1 MLKGKKIV
9 LGITGSIAAYKSC
22 LIIRALIKHGAE
34 VQVVI
39 TPSGKEFI
47 TPITLSALT
56 HKPVISEFFS
66 QRDGTWHSHVDLGLW
81 ADAML
86 IAPCTAST
94 LGKMA
99 HGVADNMLITTYLS
113 MKAPVFIAPAMDLD
127 MFQHPSTQ
135 ANLQQLKSYGNRII
149 EPASGFL
156 ASGLEGKGRM
166 EEPEKIVEQ
175 LDIFFNSSADLR
187 GKHIMITAG
196 PTYEKIDPVRFI
208 GNYSSG
214 KMGYALAEECY
225 RRGAEV
231 TLISGP
237 VNLSCSEGIRRID
250 VESCEEMYEQAIKA
264 FPQQHAAILCAAVA
278 DFKPENVAETK
289 IKREKD
295 DLFLR
300 LKPTQDISSTLGKM
314 KTSDQHIVAFALETN
329 NEELNAKQKLEK
341 KNADFIVMNSTRNPG
356 TTFQSDENQITII
369 HKEERKNMPRSRKQ
383 MLPKILLTSW
393 LLFCSG
399 SLLAQELQATV
410 NINHAQ
416 IQGTDNSIFDNLQTT
431 LMQFLND
438 RKWTALQFQKN
449 ERIPCSFNITVN
461 KYDRKTNTFSCKAI
475 VQANRPVFNSS
486 YTTTLYNNIDNN
498 FDFEFA
504 EFSQL
509 DFNEEHIDNQLTA
522 LCAYYAY
529 LIIGMNLD
537 SFSPMGGTD
546 ILQQCLNVANNAQGL
561 NFTGWKSF
569 DDDRNRYAFINGY
582 MDEALKPFRML
593 QYDYYRTGLDEMAN
607 NVEKARVNIT
617 TALEND
623 LQKAHENRPLSMLP
637 QIWTDYK
644 KDELA
649 NIYQGKGTQ
658 KEKESVYEI
667 LFRLNASLNEAWD
680 KIKR

>member
-1 MLKGKKIV
+1 
-9 LGITGSIAAYKSC
+9 
-22 LIIRALIKHGAE
+22 
-34 VQVVI
+34 
-39 TPSGKEFI
+39 
-47 TPITLSALT
+47 
-56 HKPVISEFFS
+56 
-66 QRDGTWHSHVDLGLW
+66 
-81 ADAML
+81 
-86 IAPCTAST
+86 
-94 LGKMA
+94 
-99 HGVADNMLITTYLS
+99 
-113 MKAPVFIAPAMDLD
+113 
-127 MFQHPSTQ
+127 
-135 ANLQQLKSYGNRII
+135 
-149 EPASGFL
+149 
-156 ASGLEGKGRM
+156 
-166 EEPEKIVEQ
+166 
-175 LDIFFNSSADLR
+175 
-187 GKHIMITAG
+187 
-196 PTYEKIDPVRFI
+196 
-208 GNYSSG
+208 
-214 KMGYALAEECY
+214 
-225 RRGAEV
+225 
-231 TLISGP
+231 
-237 VNLSCSEGIRRID
+237 
-250 VESCEEMYEQAIKA
+250 
-264 FPQQHAAILCAAVA
+264 
-278 DFKPENVAETK
+278 
-289 IKREKD
+289 
-295 DLFLR
+295 
-300 LKPTQDISSTLGKM
+300 
-314 KTSDQHIVAFALETN
+314 
-329 NEELNAKQKLEK
+329 
-341 KNADFIVMNSTRNPG
+341 
-356 TTFQSDENQITII
+356 
-369 HKEERKNMPRSRKQ
+369 

-449 ERIPCSFNITVN
+449 ERISCSFNITVN

-509 DFNEEHIDNQLTA
+509 DFNEEHIDNQLMA

>member
-1 MLKGKKIV
+1 
-9 LGITGSIAAYKSC
+9 
-22 LIIRALIKHGAE
+22 
-34 VQVVI
+34 
-39 TPSGKEFI
+39 
-47 TPITLSALT
+47 
-56 HKPVISEFFS
+56 
-66 QRDGTWHSHVDLGLW
+66 
-81 ADAML
+81 
-86 IAPCTAST
+86 
-94 LGKMA
+94 
-99 HGVADNMLITTYLS
+99 
-113 MKAPVFIAPAMDLD
+113 
-127 MFQHPSTQ
+127 
-135 ANLQQLKSYGNRII
+135 
-149 EPASGFL
+149 
-156 ASGLEGKGRM
+156 
-166 EEPEKIVEQ
+166 
-175 LDIFFNSSADLR
+175 
-187 GKHIMITAG
+187 
-196 PTYEKIDPVRFI
+196 
-208 GNYSSG
+208 
-214 KMGYALAEECY
+214 
-225 RRGAEV
+225 
-231 TLISGP
+231 
-237 VNLSCSEGIRRID
+237 
-250 VESCEEMYEQAIKA
+250 
-264 FPQQHAAILCAAVA
+264 
-278 DFKPENVAETK
+278 
-289 IKREKD
+289 
-295 DLFLR
+295 
-300 LKPTQDISSTLGKM
+300 
-314 KTSDQHIVAFALETN
+314 
-329 NEELNAKQKLEK
+329 
-341 KNADFIVMNSTRNPG
+341 
-356 TTFQSDENQITII
+356 
-369 HKEERKNMPRSRKQ
+369 MPRSRKQ

-449 ERIPCSFNITVN
+449 ERISCSFNITVN

>member
-1 MLKGKKIV
+1 
-9 LGITGSIAAYKSC
+9 
-22 LIIRALIKHGAE
+22 
-34 VQVVI
+34 
-39 TPSGKEFI
+39 
-47 TPITLSALT
+47 
-56 HKPVISEFFS
+56 
-66 QRDGTWHSHVDLGLW
+66 
-81 ADAML
+81 
-86 IAPCTAST
+86 
-94 LGKMA
+94 
-99 HGVADNMLITTYLS
+99 
-113 MKAPVFIAPAMDLD
+113 
-127 MFQHPSTQ
+127 
-135 ANLQQLKSYGNRII
+135 
-149 EPASGFL
+149 
-156 ASGLEGKGRM
+156 
-166 EEPEKIVEQ
+166 
-175 LDIFFNSSADLR
+175 
-187 GKHIMITAG
+187 
-196 PTYEKIDPVRFI
+196 
-208 GNYSSG
+208 
-214 KMGYALAEECY
+214 
-225 RRGAEV
+225 
-231 TLISGP
+231 
-237 VNLSCSEGIRRID
+237 
-250 VESCEEMYEQAIKA
+250 
-264 FPQQHAAILCAAVA
+264 
-278 DFKPENVAETK
+278 
-289 IKREKD
+289 
-295 DLFLR
+295 
-300 LKPTQDISSTLGKM
+300 
-314 KTSDQHIVAFALETN
+314 
-329 NEELNAKQKLEK
+329 
-341 KNADFIVMNSTRNPG
+341 
-356 TTFQSDENQITII
+356 
-369 HKEERKNMPRSRKQ
+369 

-416 IQGTDNSIFDNLQTT
+416 IQGTDNMIFDNLQTT

-449 ERIPCSFNITVN
+449 ERISCSFNITVN

-504 EFSQL
+504 EFSLL

>member
-1 MLKGKKIV
+1 
-9 LGITGSIAAYKSC
+9 
-22 LIIRALIKHGAE
+22 
-34 VQVVI
+34 
-39 TPSGKEFI
+39 
-47 TPITLSALT
+47 
-56 HKPVISEFFS
+56 
-66 QRDGTWHSHVDLGLW
+66 
-81 ADAML
+81 
-86 IAPCTAST
+86 
-94 LGKMA
+94 
-99 HGVADNMLITTYLS
+99 
-113 MKAPVFIAPAMDLD
+113 
-127 MFQHPSTQ
+127 
-135 ANLQQLKSYGNRII
+135 
-149 EPASGFL
+149 
-156 ASGLEGKGRM
+156 
-166 EEPEKIVEQ
+166 
-175 LDIFFNSSADLR
+175 
-187 GKHIMITAG
+187 
-196 PTYEKIDPVRFI
+196 
-208 GNYSSG
+208 
-214 KMGYALAEECY
+214 
-225 RRGAEV
+225 
-231 TLISGP
+231 
-237 VNLSCSEGIRRID
+237 
-250 VESCEEMYEQAIKA
+250 
-264 FPQQHAAILCAAVA
+264 
-278 DFKPENVAETK
+278 
-289 IKREKD
+289 
-295 DLFLR
+295 
-300 LKPTQDISSTLGKM
+300 
-314 KTSDQHIVAFALETN
+314 
-329 NEELNAKQKLEK
+329 
-341 KNADFIVMNSTRNPG
+341 
-356 TTFQSDENQITII
+356 
-369 HKEERKNMPRSRKQ
+369 

-416 IQGTDNSIFDNLQTT
+416 IQGTDNTIFDNLQTT

-449 ERIPCSFNITVN
+449 ERISCSFNITVN

-667 LFRLNASLNEAWD
+667 LFRLNASQNEAWD

>member
-1 MLKGKKIV
+1 
-9 LGITGSIAAYKSC
+9 
-22 LIIRALIKHGAE
+22 
-34 VQVVI
+34 
-39 TPSGKEFI
+39 
-47 TPITLSALT
+47 
-56 HKPVISEFFS
+56 
-66 QRDGTWHSHVDLGLW
+66 
-81 ADAML
+81 
-86 IAPCTAST
+86 
-94 LGKMA
+94 
-99 HGVADNMLITTYLS
+99 
-113 MKAPVFIAPAMDLD
+113 
-127 MFQHPSTQ
+127 
-135 ANLQQLKSYGNRII
+135 
-149 EPASGFL
+149 
-156 ASGLEGKGRM
+156 
-166 EEPEKIVEQ
+166 
-175 LDIFFNSSADLR
+175 
-187 GKHIMITAG
+187 
-196 PTYEKIDPVRFI
+196 
-208 GNYSSG
+208 
-214 KMGYALAEECY
+214 
-225 RRGAEV
+225 
-231 TLISGP
+231 
-237 VNLSCSEGIRRID
+237 
-250 VESCEEMYEQAIKA
+250 
-264 FPQQHAAILCAAVA
+264 
-278 DFKPENVAETK
+278 
-289 IKREKD
+289 
-295 DLFLR
+295 
-300 LKPTQDISSTLGKM
+300 
-314 KTSDQHIVAFALETN
+314 
-329 NEELNAKQKLEK
+329 
-341 KNADFIVMNSTRNPG
+341 
-356 TTFQSDENQITII
+356 
-369 HKEERKNMPRSRKQ
+369 

-416 IQGTDNSIFDNLQTT
+416 IQGTDNTIFDNLQTT

-449 ERIPCSFNITVN
+449 ERISCSFNITVN

-546 ILQQCLNVANNAQGL
+546 ILQQSLNVANNAQGL

-582 MDEALKPFRML
+582 IDEALKPFRML

>member
-1 MLKGKKIV
+1 
-9 LGITGSIAAYKSC
+9 
-22 LIIRALIKHGAE
+22 
-34 VQVVI
+34 
-39 TPSGKEFI
+39 
-47 TPITLSALT
+47 
-56 HKPVISEFFS
+56 
-66 QRDGTWHSHVDLGLW
+66 
-81 ADAML
+81 
-86 IAPCTAST
+86 
-94 LGKMA
+94 
-99 HGVADNMLITTYLS
+99 
-113 MKAPVFIAPAMDLD
+113 
-127 MFQHPSTQ
+127 
-135 ANLQQLKSYGNRII
+135 
-149 EPASGFL
+149 
-156 ASGLEGKGRM
+156 
-166 EEPEKIVEQ
+166 
-175 LDIFFNSSADLR
+175 
-187 GKHIMITAG
+187 
-196 PTYEKIDPVRFI
+196 
-208 GNYSSG
+208 
-214 KMGYALAEECY
+214 
-225 RRGAEV
+225 
-231 TLISGP
+231 
-237 VNLSCSEGIRRID
+237 
-250 VESCEEMYEQAIKA
+250 
-264 FPQQHAAILCAAVA
+264 
-278 DFKPENVAETK
+278 
-289 IKREKD
+289 
-295 DLFLR
+295 
-300 LKPTQDISSTLGKM
+300 
-314 KTSDQHIVAFALETN
+314 
-329 NEELNAKQKLEK
+329 
-341 KNADFIVMNSTRNPG
+341 
-356 TTFQSDENQITII
+356 
-369 HKEERKNMPRSRKQ
+369 

-416 IQGTDNSIFDNLQTT
+416 IQGTDNTIFDNLQTT

-449 ERIPCSFNITVN
+449 ERISCSFNITVN

-569 DDDRNRYAFINGY
+569 DDDRNRFALINGY

-593 QYDYYRTGLDEMAN
+593 QYDYYRTGLDEMTN

>member
-1 MLKGKKIV
+1 
-9 LGITGSIAAYKSC
+9 
-22 LIIRALIKHGAE
+22 
-34 VQVVI
+34 
-39 TPSGKEFI
+39 
-47 TPITLSALT
+47 
-56 HKPVISEFFS
+56 
-66 QRDGTWHSHVDLGLW
+66 
-81 ADAML
+81 
-86 IAPCTAST
+86 
-94 LGKMA
+94 
-99 HGVADNMLITTYLS
+99 
-113 MKAPVFIAPAMDLD
+113 
-127 MFQHPSTQ
+127 
-135 ANLQQLKSYGNRII
+135 
-149 EPASGFL
+149 
-156 ASGLEGKGRM
+156 
-166 EEPEKIVEQ
+166 
-175 LDIFFNSSADLR
+175 
-187 GKHIMITAG
+187 
-196 PTYEKIDPVRFI
+196 
-208 GNYSSG
+208 
-214 KMGYALAEECY
+214 
-225 RRGAEV
+225 
-231 TLISGP
+231 
-237 VNLSCSEGIRRID
+237 
-250 VESCEEMYEQAIKA
+250 
-264 FPQQHAAILCAAVA
+264 
-278 DFKPENVAETK
+278 
-289 IKREKD
+289 
-295 DLFLR
+295 
-300 LKPTQDISSTLGKM
+300 
-314 KTSDQHIVAFALETN
+314 
-329 NEELNAKQKLEK
+329 
-341 KNADFIVMNSTRNPG
+341 
-356 TTFQSDENQITII
+356 
-369 HKEERKNMPRSRKQ
+369 

-416 IQGTDNSIFDNLQTT
+416 IQGTDNTIFDNLQTT

-438 RKWTALQFQKN
+438 RKWTVLQFQKN
-449 ERIPCSFNITVN
+449 ERISCSFNITVN

>member
-1 MLKGKKIV
+1 
-9 LGITGSIAAYKSC
+9 
-22 LIIRALIKHGAE
+22 
-34 VQVVI
+34 
-39 TPSGKEFI
+39 
-47 TPITLSALT
+47 
-56 HKPVISEFFS
+56 
-66 QRDGTWHSHVDLGLW
+66 
-81 ADAML
+81 
-86 IAPCTAST
+86 
-94 LGKMA
+94 
-99 HGVADNMLITTYLS
+99 
-113 MKAPVFIAPAMDLD
+113 
-127 MFQHPSTQ
+127 
-135 ANLQQLKSYGNRII
+135 
-149 EPASGFL
+149 
-156 ASGLEGKGRM
+156 
-166 EEPEKIVEQ
+166 
-175 LDIFFNSSADLR
+175 
-187 GKHIMITAG
+187 
-196 PTYEKIDPVRFI
+196 
-208 GNYSSG
+208 
-214 KMGYALAEECY
+214 
-225 RRGAEV
+225 
-231 TLISGP
+231 
-237 VNLSCSEGIRRID
+237 
-250 VESCEEMYEQAIKA
+250 
-264 FPQQHAAILCAAVA
+264 
-278 DFKPENVAETK
+278 
-289 IKREKD
+289 
-295 DLFLR
+295 
-300 LKPTQDISSTLGKM
+300 
-314 KTSDQHIVAFALETN
+314 
-329 NEELNAKQKLEK
+329 
-341 KNADFIVMNSTRNPG
+341 
-356 TTFQSDENQITII
+356 
-369 HKEERKNMPRSRKQ
+369 

-449 ERIPCSFNITVN
+449 ERISCSFNITVN

-582 MDEALKPFRML
+582 IDEALKPFRML

-607 NVEKARVNIT
+607 NVEKARVKIT

-644 KDELA
+644 RDELVQV
-649 NIYQGKGTQ
+649 YQGKGTQ
-658 KEKESVYEI
+658 KEKQAVYDL
-667 LFRLNASLNEAWD
+667 LFKINASLNEAWD

>member
-1 MLKGKKIV
+1 
-9 LGITGSIAAYKSC
+9 
-22 LIIRALIKHGAE
+22 
-34 VQVVI
+34 
-39 TPSGKEFI
+39 
-47 TPITLSALT
+47 
-56 HKPVISEFFS
+56 
-66 QRDGTWHSHVDLGLW
+66 
-81 ADAML
+81 
-86 IAPCTAST
+86 
-94 LGKMA
+94 
-99 HGVADNMLITTYLS
+99 
-113 MKAPVFIAPAMDLD
+113 
-127 MFQHPSTQ
+127 
-135 ANLQQLKSYGNRII
+135 
-149 EPASGFL
+149 
-156 ASGLEGKGRM
+156 
-166 EEPEKIVEQ
+166 
-175 LDIFFNSSADLR
+175 
-187 GKHIMITAG
+187 
-196 PTYEKIDPVRFI
+196 
-208 GNYSSG
+208 
-214 KMGYALAEECY
+214 
-225 RRGAEV
+225 
-231 TLISGP
+231 
-237 VNLSCSEGIRRID
+237 
-250 VESCEEMYEQAIKA
+250 
-264 FPQQHAAILCAAVA
+264 
-278 DFKPENVAETK
+278 
-289 IKREKD
+289 
-295 DLFLR
+295 
-300 LKPTQDISSTLGKM
+300 
-314 KTSDQHIVAFALETN
+314 
-329 NEELNAKQKLEK
+329 
-341 KNADFIVMNSTRNPG
+341 
-356 TTFQSDENQITII
+356 
-369 HKEERKNMPRSRKQ
+369 

-410 NINHAQ
+410 NINHTQ

-449 ERIPCSFNITVN
+449 ERISCSFNITVN

-569 DDDRNRYAFINGY
+569 DDDRNRYAFLNGY

>member
-1 MLKGKKIV
+1 
-9 LGITGSIAAYKSC
+9 
-22 LIIRALIKHGAE
+22 
-34 VQVVI
+34 
-39 TPSGKEFI
+39 
-47 TPITLSALT
+47 
-56 HKPVISEFFS
+56 
-66 QRDGTWHSHVDLGLW
+66 
-81 ADAML
+81 
-86 IAPCTAST
+86 
-94 LGKMA
+94 
-99 HGVADNMLITTYLS
+99 
-113 MKAPVFIAPAMDLD
+113 
-127 MFQHPSTQ
+127 
-135 ANLQQLKSYGNRII
+135 
-149 EPASGFL
+149 
-156 ASGLEGKGRM
+156 
-166 EEPEKIVEQ
+166 
-175 LDIFFNSSADLR
+175 
-187 GKHIMITAG
+187 
-196 PTYEKIDPVRFI
+196 
-208 GNYSSG
+208 
-214 KMGYALAEECY
+214 
-225 RRGAEV
+225 
-231 TLISGP
+231 
-237 VNLSCSEGIRRID
+237 
-250 VESCEEMYEQAIKA
+250 
-264 FPQQHAAILCAAVA
+264 
-278 DFKPENVAETK
+278 
-289 IKREKD
+289 
-295 DLFLR
+295 
-300 LKPTQDISSTLGKM
+300 
-314 KTSDQHIVAFALETN
+314 
-329 NEELNAKQKLEK
+329 
-341 KNADFIVMNSTRNPG
+341 
-356 TTFQSDENQITII
+356 
-369 HKEERKNMPRSRKQ
+369 

-449 ERIPCSFNITVN
+449 ERISCSFNITVN
-461 KYDRKTNTFSCKAI
+461 KYDRKTNTVSCKAI

-569 DDDRNRYAFINGY
+569 DDDRNRFAFINGY

-623 LQKAHENRPLSMLP
+623 LQKAHEIRPLSMLP

-667 LFRLNASLNEAWD
+667 LFRLNASQNEAWD

>member
-1 MLKGKKIV
+1 
-9 LGITGSIAAYKSC
+9 
-22 LIIRALIKHGAE
+22 
-34 VQVVI
+34 
-39 TPSGKEFI
+39 
-47 TPITLSALT
+47 
-56 HKPVISEFFS
+56 
-66 QRDGTWHSHVDLGLW
+66 
-81 ADAML
+81 
-86 IAPCTAST
+86 
-94 LGKMA
+94 
-99 HGVADNMLITTYLS
+99 
-113 MKAPVFIAPAMDLD
+113 
-127 MFQHPSTQ
+127 
-135 ANLQQLKSYGNRII
+135 
-149 EPASGFL
+149 
-156 ASGLEGKGRM
+156 
-166 EEPEKIVEQ
+166 
-175 LDIFFNSSADLR
+175 
-187 GKHIMITAG
+187 
-196 PTYEKIDPVRFI
+196 
-208 GNYSSG
+208 
-214 KMGYALAEECY
+214 
-225 RRGAEV
+225 
-231 TLISGP
+231 
-237 VNLSCSEGIRRID
+237 
-250 VESCEEMYEQAIKA
+250 
-264 FPQQHAAILCAAVA
+264 
-278 DFKPENVAETK
+278 
-289 IKREKD
+289 
-295 DLFLR
+295 
-300 LKPTQDISSTLGKM
+300 
-314 KTSDQHIVAFALETN
+314 
-329 NEELNAKQKLEK
+329 
-341 KNADFIVMNSTRNPG
+341 
-356 TTFQSDENQITII
+356 
-369 HKEERKNMPRSRKQ
+369 

-449 ERIPCSFNITVN
+449 ERISCSFNITVN

-546 ILQQCLNVANNAQGL
+546 VLQQCLNVANNSQGL

-593 QYDYYRTGLDEMAN
+593 QYDYYRTGLDELAN

-644 KDELA
+644 KDELV

>member
-1 MLKGKKIV
+1 
-9 LGITGSIAAYKSC
+9 
-22 LIIRALIKHGAE
+22 
-34 VQVVI
+34 
-39 TPSGKEFI
+39 
-47 TPITLSALT
+47 
-56 HKPVISEFFS
+56 
-66 QRDGTWHSHVDLGLW
+66 
-81 ADAML
+81 
-86 IAPCTAST
+86 
-94 LGKMA
+94 
-99 HGVADNMLITTYLS
+99 
-113 MKAPVFIAPAMDLD
+113 
-127 MFQHPSTQ
+127 
-135 ANLQQLKSYGNRII
+135 
-149 EPASGFL
+149 
-156 ASGLEGKGRM
+156 
-166 EEPEKIVEQ
+166 
-175 LDIFFNSSADLR
+175 
-187 GKHIMITAG
+187 
-196 PTYEKIDPVRFI
+196 
-208 GNYSSG
+208 
-214 KMGYALAEECY
+214 
-225 RRGAEV
+225 
-231 TLISGP
+231 
-237 VNLSCSEGIRRID
+237 
-250 VESCEEMYEQAIKA
+250 
-264 FPQQHAAILCAAVA
+264 
-278 DFKPENVAETK
+278 
-289 IKREKD
+289 
-295 DLFLR
+295 
-300 LKPTQDISSTLGKM
+300 
-314 KTSDQHIVAFALETN
+314 
-329 NEELNAKQKLEK
+329 
-341 KNADFIVMNSTRNPG
+341 
-356 TTFQSDENQITII
+356 
-369 HKEERKNMPRSRKQ
+369 

-416 IQGTDNSIFDNLQTT
+416 IQGTDNTIFDNLQTT

-449 ERIPCSFNITVN
+449 ERISCSFNITVN

-680 KIKR
+680 KSKR

>member
-1 MLKGKKIV
+1 
-9 LGITGSIAAYKSC
+9 
-22 LIIRALIKHGAE
+22 
-34 VQVVI
+34 
-39 TPSGKEFI
+39 
-47 TPITLSALT
+47 
-56 HKPVISEFFS
+56 
-66 QRDGTWHSHVDLGLW
+66 
-81 ADAML
+81 
-86 IAPCTAST
+86 
-94 LGKMA
+94 
-99 HGVADNMLITTYLS
+99 
-113 MKAPVFIAPAMDLD
+113 
-127 MFQHPSTQ
+127 
-135 ANLQQLKSYGNRII
+135 
-149 EPASGFL
+149 
-156 ASGLEGKGRM
+156 
-166 EEPEKIVEQ
+166 
-175 LDIFFNSSADLR
+175 
-187 GKHIMITAG
+187 
-196 PTYEKIDPVRFI
+196 
-208 GNYSSG
+208 
-214 KMGYALAEECY
+214 
-225 RRGAEV
+225 
-231 TLISGP
+231 
-237 VNLSCSEGIRRID
+237 
-250 VESCEEMYEQAIKA
+250 
-264 FPQQHAAILCAAVA
+264 
-278 DFKPENVAETK
+278 
-289 IKREKD
+289 
-295 DLFLR
+295 
-300 LKPTQDISSTLGKM
+300 
-314 KTSDQHIVAFALETN
+314 
-329 NEELNAKQKLEK
+329 
-341 KNADFIVMNSTRNPG
+341 
-356 TTFQSDENQITII
+356 
-369 HKEERKNMPRSRKQ
+369 

-449 ERIPCSFNITVN
+449 ERISCSFNITVN

-582 MDEALKPFRML
+582 IDEALKPFRML

-607 NVEKARVNIT
+607 NVEKARVKIT

-644 KDELA
+644 KDELV

-667 LFRLNASLNEAWD
+667 LFRLNASQNEAWD

>member
-1 MLKGKKIV
+1 
-9 LGITGSIAAYKSC
+9 
-22 LIIRALIKHGAE
+22 
-34 VQVVI
+34 
-39 TPSGKEFI
+39 
-47 TPITLSALT
+47 
-56 HKPVISEFFS
+56 
-66 QRDGTWHSHVDLGLW
+66 
-81 ADAML
+81 
-86 IAPCTAST
+86 
-94 LGKMA
+94 
-99 HGVADNMLITTYLS
+99 
-113 MKAPVFIAPAMDLD
+113 
-127 MFQHPSTQ
+127 
-135 ANLQQLKSYGNRII
+135 
-149 EPASGFL
+149 
-156 ASGLEGKGRM
+156 
-166 EEPEKIVEQ
+166 
-175 LDIFFNSSADLR
+175 
-187 GKHIMITAG
+187 
-196 PTYEKIDPVRFI
+196 
-208 GNYSSG
+208 
-214 KMGYALAEECY
+214 
-225 RRGAEV
+225 
-231 TLISGP
+231 
-237 VNLSCSEGIRRID
+237 
-250 VESCEEMYEQAIKA
+250 
-264 FPQQHAAILCAAVA
+264 
-278 DFKPENVAETK
+278 
-289 IKREKD
+289 
-295 DLFLR
+295 
-300 LKPTQDISSTLGKM
+300 
-314 KTSDQHIVAFALETN
+314 
-329 NEELNAKQKLEK
+329 
-341 KNADFIVMNSTRNPG
+341 
-356 TTFQSDENQITII
+356 
-369 HKEERKNMPRSRKQ
+369 

-449 ERIPCSFNITVN
+449 ERISCSFNITVN

-667 LFRLNASLNEAWD
+667 LFRLNASQNEAWD
-680 KIKR
+680 KIK

>member
-1 MLKGKKIV
+1 
-9 LGITGSIAAYKSC
+9 
-22 LIIRALIKHGAE
+22 
-34 VQVVI
+34 
-39 TPSGKEFI
+39 
-47 TPITLSALT
+47 
-56 HKPVISEFFS
+56 
-66 QRDGTWHSHVDLGLW
+66 
-81 ADAML
+81 
-86 IAPCTAST
+86 
-94 LGKMA
+94 
-99 HGVADNMLITTYLS
+99 
-113 MKAPVFIAPAMDLD
+113 
-127 MFQHPSTQ
+127 
-135 ANLQQLKSYGNRII
+135 
-149 EPASGFL
+149 
-156 ASGLEGKGRM
+156 
-166 EEPEKIVEQ
+166 
-175 LDIFFNSSADLR
+175 
-187 GKHIMITAG
+187 
-196 PTYEKIDPVRFI
+196 
-208 GNYSSG
+208 
-214 KMGYALAEECY
+214 
-225 RRGAEV
+225 
-231 TLISGP
+231 
-237 VNLSCSEGIRRID
+237 
-250 VESCEEMYEQAIKA
+250 
-264 FPQQHAAILCAAVA
+264 
-278 DFKPENVAETK
+278 
-289 IKREKD
+289 
-295 DLFLR
+295 
-300 LKPTQDISSTLGKM
+300 
-314 KTSDQHIVAFALETN
+314 
-329 NEELNAKQKLEK
+329 
-341 KNADFIVMNSTRNPG
+341 
-356 TTFQSDENQITII
+356 
-369 HKEERKNMPRSRKQ
+369 

-449 ERIPCSFNITVN
+449 ERISCSFNITVN

-561 NFTGWKSF
+561 NFTGWKNF

-667 LFRLNASLNEAWD
+667 LFRLNASQNEAWD

>member
-1 MLKGKKIV
+1 
-9 LGITGSIAAYKSC
+9 
-22 LIIRALIKHGAE
+22 
-34 VQVVI
+34 
-39 TPSGKEFI
+39 
-47 TPITLSALT
+47 
-56 HKPVISEFFS
+56 
-66 QRDGTWHSHVDLGLW
+66 
-81 ADAML
+81 
-86 IAPCTAST
+86 
-94 LGKMA
+94 
-99 HGVADNMLITTYLS
+99 
-113 MKAPVFIAPAMDLD
+113 
-127 MFQHPSTQ
+127 
-135 ANLQQLKSYGNRII
+135 
-149 EPASGFL
+149 
-156 ASGLEGKGRM
+156 
-166 EEPEKIVEQ
+166 
-175 LDIFFNSSADLR
+175 
-187 GKHIMITAG
+187 
-196 PTYEKIDPVRFI
+196 
-208 GNYSSG
+208 
-214 KMGYALAEECY
+214 
-225 RRGAEV
+225 
-231 TLISGP
+231 
-237 VNLSCSEGIRRID
+237 
-250 VESCEEMYEQAIKA
+250 
-264 FPQQHAAILCAAVA
+264 
-278 DFKPENVAETK
+278 
-289 IKREKD
+289 
-295 DLFLR
+295 
-300 LKPTQDISSTLGKM
+300 
-314 KTSDQHIVAFALETN
+314 
-329 NEELNAKQKLEK
+329 
-341 KNADFIVMNSTRNPG
+341 
-356 TTFQSDENQITII
+356 
-369 HKEERKNMPRSRKQ
+369 

-449 ERIPCSFNITVN
+449 ERISCSFNITVN

-623 LQKAHENRPLSMLP
+623 LQKAHENRPLTMLP

>member
-1 MLKGKKIV
+1 
-9 LGITGSIAAYKSC
+9 
-22 LIIRALIKHGAE
+22 
-34 VQVVI
+34 
-39 TPSGKEFI
+39 
-47 TPITLSALT
+47 
-56 HKPVISEFFS
+56 
-66 QRDGTWHSHVDLGLW
+66 
-81 ADAML
+81 
-86 IAPCTAST
+86 
-94 LGKMA
+94 
-99 HGVADNMLITTYLS
+99 
-113 MKAPVFIAPAMDLD
+113 
-127 MFQHPSTQ
+127 
-135 ANLQQLKSYGNRII
+135 
-149 EPASGFL
+149 
-156 ASGLEGKGRM
+156 
-166 EEPEKIVEQ
+166 
-175 LDIFFNSSADLR
+175 
-187 GKHIMITAG
+187 
-196 PTYEKIDPVRFI
+196 
-208 GNYSSG
+208 
-214 KMGYALAEECY
+214 
-225 RRGAEV
+225 
-231 TLISGP
+231 
-237 VNLSCSEGIRRID
+237 
-250 VESCEEMYEQAIKA
+250 
-264 FPQQHAAILCAAVA
+264 
-278 DFKPENVAETK
+278 
-289 IKREKD
+289 
-295 DLFLR
+295 
-300 LKPTQDISSTLGKM
+300 
-314 KTSDQHIVAFALETN
+314 
-329 NEELNAKQKLEK
+329 
-341 KNADFIVMNSTRNPG
+341 
-356 TTFQSDENQITII
+356 
-369 HKEERKNMPRSRKQ
+369 

-416 IQGTDNSIFDNLQTT
+416 IQGTDNTIFDNLQTT

-438 RKWTALQFQKN
+438 RKWTTLQFQKN
-449 ERIPCSFNITVN
+449 ERISCSFNITVN

-561 NFTGWKSF
+561 NFTGWKIF

-644 KDELA
+644 KDELV
-649 NIYQGKGTQ
+649 NIYKIPNAITRQYNYEKMLTMYNDTLQGKAKYLGIIMGATPQ
-658 KEKESVYEI
+658 TLEDKRRGIYSYEA
-667 LFRLNASLNEAWD
+667 LRSRLAEGKFSRPGMRDLLSPVIRLDPLTPEEMLVLCGKLADIHAGLYDYKKTLDDKDLGDFIKLEYSRIGASENITPREVIRDFIELLDLLYQNPNLSINELLSSEGFDFAKSD
-680 KIKR
+680 NVSDDVDENFVEFTL

>member
-1 MLKGKKIV
+1 
-9 LGITGSIAAYKSC
+9 
-22 LIIRALIKHGAE
+22 
-34 VQVVI
+34 
-39 TPSGKEFI
+39 
-47 TPITLSALT
+47 
-56 HKPVISEFFS
+56 
-66 QRDGTWHSHVDLGLW
+66 
-81 ADAML
+81 
-86 IAPCTAST
+86 
-94 LGKMA
+94 
-99 HGVADNMLITTYLS
+99 
-113 MKAPVFIAPAMDLD
+113 
-127 MFQHPSTQ
+127 
-135 ANLQQLKSYGNRII
+135 
-149 EPASGFL
+149 
-156 ASGLEGKGRM
+156 
-166 EEPEKIVEQ
+166 
-175 LDIFFNSSADLR
+175 
-187 GKHIMITAG
+187 
-196 PTYEKIDPVRFI
+196 
-208 GNYSSG
+208 
-214 KMGYALAEECY
+214 
-225 RRGAEV
+225 
-231 TLISGP
+231 
-237 VNLSCSEGIRRID
+237 
-250 VESCEEMYEQAIKA
+250 
-264 FPQQHAAILCAAVA
+264 
-278 DFKPENVAETK
+278 
-289 IKREKD
+289 
-295 DLFLR
+295 
-300 LKPTQDISSTLGKM
+300 
-314 KTSDQHIVAFALETN
+314 
-329 NEELNAKQKLEK
+329 
-341 KNADFIVMNSTRNPG
+341 
-356 TTFQSDENQITII
+356 
-369 HKEERKNMPRSRKQ
+369 

-399 SLLAQELQATV
+399 SLLAQELQAIV

-416 IQGTDNSIFDNLQTT
+416 IQGTDNTIFDNLQTT

-449 ERIPCSFNITVN
+449 ERISCSFNITVN

-680 KIKR
+680 KIKQ

>member
-1 MLKGKKIV
+1 
-9 LGITGSIAAYKSC
+9 
-22 LIIRALIKHGAE
+22 
-34 VQVVI
+34 
-39 TPSGKEFI
+39 
-47 TPITLSALT
+47 
-56 HKPVISEFFS
+56 
-66 QRDGTWHSHVDLGLW
+66 
-81 ADAML
+81 
-86 IAPCTAST
+86 
-94 LGKMA
+94 
-99 HGVADNMLITTYLS
+99 
-113 MKAPVFIAPAMDLD
+113 
-127 MFQHPSTQ
+127 
-135 ANLQQLKSYGNRII
+135 
-149 EPASGFL
+149 
-156 ASGLEGKGRM
+156 
-166 EEPEKIVEQ
+166 
-175 LDIFFNSSADLR
+175 
-187 GKHIMITAG
+187 
-196 PTYEKIDPVRFI
+196 
-208 GNYSSG
+208 
-214 KMGYALAEECY
+214 
-225 RRGAEV
+225 
-231 TLISGP
+231 
-237 VNLSCSEGIRRID
+237 
-250 VESCEEMYEQAIKA
+250 
-264 FPQQHAAILCAAVA
+264 
-278 DFKPENVAETK
+278 
-289 IKREKD
+289 
-295 DLFLR
+295 
-300 LKPTQDISSTLGKM
+300 
-314 KTSDQHIVAFALETN
+314 
-329 NEELNAKQKLEK
+329 
-341 KNADFIVMNSTRNPG
+341 
-356 TTFQSDENQITII
+356 
-369 HKEERKNMPRSRKQ
+369 

-393 LLFCSG
+393 LLFCSS

-416 IQGTDNSIFDNLQTT
+416 IQGTDNTIFDNLQTT

-449 ERIPCSFNITVN
+449 ERISCSFNITVN

-667 LFRLNASLNEAWD
+667 LFRLNASQNEAWD
-680 KIKR
+680 KIKQ

>member
-1 MLKGKKIV
+1 
-9 LGITGSIAAYKSC
+9 
-22 LIIRALIKHGAE
+22 
-34 VQVVI
+34 
-39 TPSGKEFI
+39 
-47 TPITLSALT
+47 
-56 HKPVISEFFS
+56 
-66 QRDGTWHSHVDLGLW
+66 
-81 ADAML
+81 
-86 IAPCTAST
+86 
-94 LGKMA
+94 
-99 HGVADNMLITTYLS
+99 
-113 MKAPVFIAPAMDLD
+113 
-127 MFQHPSTQ
+127 
-135 ANLQQLKSYGNRII
+135 
-149 EPASGFL
+149 
-156 ASGLEGKGRM
+156 
-166 EEPEKIVEQ
+166 
-175 LDIFFNSSADLR
+175 
-187 GKHIMITAG
+187 
-196 PTYEKIDPVRFI
+196 
-208 GNYSSG
+208 
-214 KMGYALAEECY
+214 
-225 RRGAEV
+225 
-231 TLISGP
+231 
-237 VNLSCSEGIRRID
+237 
-250 VESCEEMYEQAIKA
+250 
-264 FPQQHAAILCAAVA
+264 
-278 DFKPENVAETK
+278 
-289 IKREKD
+289 
-295 DLFLR
+295 
-300 LKPTQDISSTLGKM
+300 
-314 KTSDQHIVAFALETN
+314 
-329 NEELNAKQKLEK
+329 
-341 KNADFIVMNSTRNPG
+341 
-356 TTFQSDENQITII
+356 
-369 HKEERKNMPRSRKQ
+369 

-431 LMQFLND
+431 LTQFLND

-449 ERIPCSFNITVN
+449 ERISCSFNITVN

>member
-1 MLKGKKIV
+1 M
-9 LGITGSIAAYKSC
+9 
-22 LIIRALIKHGAE
+22 
-34 VQVVI
+34 
-39 TPSGKEFI
+39 
-47 TPITLSALT
+47 
-56 HKPVISEFFS
+56 
-66 QRDGTWHSHVDLGLW
+66 
-81 ADAML
+81 
-86 IAPCTAST
+86 
-94 LGKMA
+94 
-99 HGVADNMLITTYLS
+99 
-113 MKAPVFIAPAMDLD
+113 
-127 MFQHPSTQ
+127 
-135 ANLQQLKSYGNRII
+135 
-149 EPASGFL
+149 
-156 ASGLEGKGRM
+156 
-166 EEPEKIVEQ
+166 
-175 LDIFFNSSADLR
+175 
-187 GKHIMITAG
+187 
-196 PTYEKIDPVRFI
+196 
-208 GNYSSG
+208 
-214 KMGYALAEECY
+214 
-225 RRGAEV
+225 
-231 TLISGP
+231 
-237 VNLSCSEGIRRID
+237 
-250 VESCEEMYEQAIKA
+250 
-264 FPQQHAAILCAAVA
+264 
-278 DFKPENVAETK
+278 
-289 IKREKD
+289 
-295 DLFLR
+295 
-300 LKPTQDISSTLGKM
+300 
-314 KTSDQHIVAFALETN
+314 
-329 NEELNAKQKLEK
+329 
-341 KNADFIVMNSTRNPG
+341 
-356 TTFQSDENQITII
+356 
-369 HKEERKNMPRSRKQ
+369 
-383 MLPKILLTSW
+383 
-393 LLFCSG
+393 
-399 SLLAQELQATV
+399 
-410 NINHAQ
+410 
-416 IQGTDNSIFDNLQTT
+416 
-431 LMQFLND
+431 
-438 RKWTALQFQKN
+438 
-449 ERIPCSFNITVN
+449 N

-569 DDDRNRYAFINGY
+569 DDDRNRFAFINGY

-680 KIKR
+680 KIKQ

>member
-1 MLKGKKIV
+1 
-9 LGITGSIAAYKSC
+9 
-22 LIIRALIKHGAE
+22 
-34 VQVVI
+34 
-39 TPSGKEFI
+39 
-47 TPITLSALT
+47 
-56 HKPVISEFFS
+56 
-66 QRDGTWHSHVDLGLW
+66 
-81 ADAML
+81 
-86 IAPCTAST
+86 
-94 LGKMA
+94 
-99 HGVADNMLITTYLS
+99 
-113 MKAPVFIAPAMDLD
+113 
-127 MFQHPSTQ
+127 
-135 ANLQQLKSYGNRII
+135 
-149 EPASGFL
+149 
-156 ASGLEGKGRM
+156 
-166 EEPEKIVEQ
+166 
-175 LDIFFNSSADLR
+175 
-187 GKHIMITAG
+187 
-196 PTYEKIDPVRFI
+196 
-208 GNYSSG
+208 
-214 KMGYALAEECY
+214 
-225 RRGAEV
+225 
-231 TLISGP
+231 
-237 VNLSCSEGIRRID
+237 
-250 VESCEEMYEQAIKA
+250 
-264 FPQQHAAILCAAVA
+264 
-278 DFKPENVAETK
+278 
-289 IKREKD
+289 
-295 DLFLR
+295 
-300 LKPTQDISSTLGKM
+300 
-314 KTSDQHIVAFALETN
+314 
-329 NEELNAKQKLEK
+329 
-341 KNADFIVMNSTRNPG
+341 
-356 TTFQSDENQITII
+356 
-369 HKEERKNMPRSRKQ
+369 

-449 ERIPCSFNITVN
+449 ERISCSFNITVN

-658 KEKESVYEI
+658 KEKESIYEI

>member
-1 MLKGKKIV
+1 
-9 LGITGSIAAYKSC
+9 
-22 LIIRALIKHGAE
+22 
-34 VQVVI
+34 
-39 TPSGKEFI
+39 
-47 TPITLSALT
+47 
-56 HKPVISEFFS
+56 
-66 QRDGTWHSHVDLGLW
+66 
-81 ADAML
+81 
-86 IAPCTAST
+86 
-94 LGKMA
+94 
-99 HGVADNMLITTYLS
+99 
-113 MKAPVFIAPAMDLD
+113 
-127 MFQHPSTQ
+127 
-135 ANLQQLKSYGNRII
+135 
-149 EPASGFL
+149 
-156 ASGLEGKGRM
+156 
-166 EEPEKIVEQ
+166 
-175 LDIFFNSSADLR
+175 
-187 GKHIMITAG
+187 
-196 PTYEKIDPVRFI
+196 
-208 GNYSSG
+208 
-214 KMGYALAEECY
+214 
-225 RRGAEV
+225 
-231 TLISGP
+231 
-237 VNLSCSEGIRRID
+237 
-250 VESCEEMYEQAIKA
+250 
-264 FPQQHAAILCAAVA
+264 
-278 DFKPENVAETK
+278 
-289 IKREKD
+289 
-295 DLFLR
+295 
-300 LKPTQDISSTLGKM
+300 
-314 KTSDQHIVAFALETN
+314 
-329 NEELNAKQKLEK
+329 
-341 KNADFIVMNSTRNPG
+341 
-356 TTFQSDENQITII
+356 
-369 HKEERKNMPRSRKQ
+369 

-416 IQGTDNSIFDNLQTT
+416 IQGTDNTIFDNLQTT

-449 ERIPCSFNITVN
+449 ERISCSFNITVN

-569 DDDRNRYAFINGY
+569 DDDRNRFALINGY

-623 LQKAHENRPLSMLP
+623 LQKAHENRPLSILP